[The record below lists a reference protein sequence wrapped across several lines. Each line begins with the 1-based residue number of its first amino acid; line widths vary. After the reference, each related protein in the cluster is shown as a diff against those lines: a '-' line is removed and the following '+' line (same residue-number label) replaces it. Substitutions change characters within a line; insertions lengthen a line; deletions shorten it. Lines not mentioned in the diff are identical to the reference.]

1 MNLAEAKEKFYP
13 EYKYALVDVKS
24 NKPHSLYVD
33 EKSRLNGIGQRFIDI
48 AFNELD
54 TNKPLITVSDNRIS
68 DFSRLLKKN
77 NFEIVDS
84 LSNYYSENHVEYTF
98 NGHLYLPENVKYA

>member
-1 MNLAEAKEKFYP
+1 MNLSFGKINGVLVLKNTNSEK
-13 EYKYALVDVKS
+13 KICT
-24 NKPHSLYVD
+24 LYVD
-33 EKSRLNGIGQRFIDI
+33 KESRLNGIGQRFIDI

-54 TNKPLITVSDNRIS
+54 TDKPLITVSDNRIS
-68 DFSRLLKKN
+68 NFSRLLKKN